1 MDETVPML
9 YRSYPRSLDR
19 LTLFADVMTKVV
31 HSPLLLFKTLCVGPV
46 WPLHQKRLSL
56 FQQTVVRPKK
66 GAVTKAKEEKSSWAR
81 RNSESGTHSYWQQV
95 DFFFPSWETWPERSW
110 VLTDTARECSHAC
123 RFWEGVF
130 SLEKM
135 GVIKKKRFFYRKKTC
150 DCDFRILNFFCHE
163 GIPETTYTGNSL
175 FLQFGQTLSWMKA
188 PQDTNL
194 SQR

>member
-19 LTLFADVMTKVV
+19 LTFFADVMTKVA

-66 GAVTKAKEEKSSWAR
+66 GAVTTAKEEKSSWAR
-81 RNSESGTHSYWQQV
+81 RNSERWHTLILTTSWL
-95 DFFFPSWETWPERSW
+95 FFFHRGRLGPNVVEFWLTLHASAVMHVTFER
-110 VLTDTARECSHAC
+110 V
-123 RFWEGVF
+123 FF

-135 GVIKKKRFFYRKKTC
+135 GVIKKNGFF
-150 DCDFRILNFFCHE
+150 L
-163 GIPETTYTGNSL
+163 
-175 FLQFGQTLSWMKA
+175 
-188 PQDTNL
+188 
-194 SQR
+194 